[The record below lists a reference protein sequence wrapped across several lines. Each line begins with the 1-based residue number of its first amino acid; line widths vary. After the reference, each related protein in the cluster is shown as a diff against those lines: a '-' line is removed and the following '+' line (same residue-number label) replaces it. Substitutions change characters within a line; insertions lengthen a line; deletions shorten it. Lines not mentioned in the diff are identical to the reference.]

1 MIAKIMKIRMQTVLS
16 VLRRQPHS
24 VRCRPRDSEPQ
35 RVRFPVLVA
44 DGRSSALEKGPI
56 QDLSKYQTSPKEQF
70 NHRAA
75 YFVISEAKRSPPFA
89 EVRFCVLLSPC
100 LSPFSFF
107 FCSNRKS
114 DKIENLRIRNRIL
127 FGVFTPKDGLRIFP
141 APSTK
146 AKPLWLFLACD
157 LSRPWLAKII
167 SVRSTTELTN
177 FISPYSQ
184 AVSNSCC
191 HTRR

>member
-1 MIAKIMKIRMQTVLS
+1 MLKLCRLLKGLLLARLVCALSVSLRISPTIRARDLPSQRKYLGPMSLPFPTIIRDAKVAMIAKIMKIRMQTVLS

-44 DGRSSALEKGPI
+44 DGRSLALEKGPV
-56 QDLSKYQTSPKEQF
+56 QDLSKYQTSQKEQF

-107 FCSNRKS
+107 FCS
-114 DKIENLRIRNRIL
+114 IENR
-127 FGVFTPKDGLRIFP
+127 
-141 APSTK
+141 
-146 AKPLWLFLACD
+146 
-157 LSRPWLAKII
+157 
-167 SVRSTTELTN
+167 
-177 FISPYSQ
+177 
-184 AVSNSCC
+184 
-191 HTRR
+191 TR